1 MIINGIEVKQ
11 YELSYDKILK
21 NTLEQND
28 EMTIRFINGVF
39 GDGIPLDAKVE
50 WLDKESIDD
59 EYKAIVADFYPRIAG
74 RMYSIEVEQ
83 DDKGGMA
90 IRVFKYALGGALRHS
105 MTVTDSTLT
114 VKFPQPCVIYL
125 KSDANTPKKLIW
137 SIEFFDGQTVTLDI
151 PTIRLAELSVKE
163 MAERNLFP
171 IGQFYLRTFEPLT
184 KRKLEDFK
192 KAGAE
197 LLAVLKDSMV
207 REVVPYH
214 LAIEMQDTIRKTA
227 ENTINRAGMEVDLDM
242 ATNIV
247 ETLPWIDYRE
257 VFKKIEERGKTERE
271 LEIAENAFRNADASP
286 SMTAK
291 ILKAAGI
298 PDEIIKEARKHALA
312 EHSRQPKQPSEQER

>member
-21 NTLEQND
+21 NTLEQSD
-28 EMTIRFINGVF
+28 DMTIRFINGVF
-39 GDGIPLDAKVE
+39 DDSIPLDAKVE
-50 WLDKESIDD
+50 WLDKESVDD
-59 EYKAIVADFYPRIAG
+59 EYKAIVADFYPRIVG

-125 KSDANTPKKLIW
+125 KSDANTPKKLTW
-137 SIEFFDGQTVTLDI
+137 NIEFFDGQTVKLDI
-151 PTIRLAELSVKE
+151 PTIRLTELSVKE
-163 MAERNLFP
+163 MAERNLLP
-171 IGQFYLRTFEPLT
+171 IGQFYLRTFEPLS
-184 KRKLEDFK
+184 KHKLEDFK
-192 KAGAE
+192 KAGAD
-197 LLAVLKDSMV
+197 LLAVLKDSME

-227 ENTINRAGMEVDLDM
+227 ENTISRAGMEVDLDM
-242 ATNIV
+242 AANIV

-257 VFKKIEERGKTERE
+257 VFEKIEDRGKDKGKMERE
-271 LEIAENAFRNADASP
+271 MEIAENAFKNADASP
-286 SMTAK
+286 SMTAE

-298 PDEIIKEARKHALA
+298 PDEVIKKASKQVSA
-312 EHSRQPKQPSEQER
+312 ERYS